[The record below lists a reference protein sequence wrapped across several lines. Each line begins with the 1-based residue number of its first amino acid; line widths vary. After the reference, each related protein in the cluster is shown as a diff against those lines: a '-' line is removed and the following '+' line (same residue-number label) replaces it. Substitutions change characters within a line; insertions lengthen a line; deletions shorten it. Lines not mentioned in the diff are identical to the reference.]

1 MIPFHRELLNCEIAV
16 LPLLFRG
23 METRVVTRLEELA
36 SALPLSRRELIRA
49 ALFASVAPIL
59 GSTFSVAQAISS
71 GLTAAARGEDG
82 STVLSDPNWE
92 PAFLNEH
99 QNATLIAL
107 SDVIIPATETPGA
120 KEALVNRYLDL
131 LLSVQPA
138 EFQQRITGALA
149 FIDSESQTEF
159 KSDFL
164 TLTPDDKVWLL
175 NQWAYVR
182 EKSGWTERDDKHPE
196 PEDMGQQSFKLL
208 KTLIA
213 TGYYN
218 SEIGQKEL
226 GWDGEITH
234 GPYLG
239 CEHPA
244 ATHS

>member
-1 MIPFHRELLNCEIAV
+1 MAV
-16 LPLLFRG
+16 LPLVFRE
-23 METRVVTRLEELA
+23 MEARVVTRTEEQVHP
-36 SALPLSRRELIRA
+36 STSPVSRRELIRA
-49 ALFASVAPIL
+49 ALFTSVAPIL
-59 GSTFSVAQAISS
+59 GSSFCFAQAISS

-82 STVLSDPNWE
+82 SAVLSDPNWK

-120 KEALVNRYLDL
+120 KPALVNRYLDL

-138 EFQQRITGALA
+138 EFQQRFTGALA
-149 FIDSESQTEF
+149 FIDSQSQTEF

-164 TLTPDDKVWLL
+164 KLPPDDQVWLL
-175 NQWAYVR
+175 NQWAYTR
-182 EKSGWTERDDKHPE
+182 ENSGWTDRDTHVE
-196 PEDMGQQSFKLL
+196 PEDVGQQNFKLL

-213 TGYYN
+213 TGYYD

-239 CEHPA
+239 CQHPA